1 MRNNI
6 AKNVGLIVIVFILM
20 FLLRPSFFLGLFK
33 GKAEAPVATDSTQ
46 MSNNVEYAEGYDSS
60 YFDNPAYQDPSEVE
74 RPAPVG
80 KLWPM
85 LMKVVFMARLDEKTQ
100 DVVYDA
106 KFTPEVKKLNG
117 QEIIIDGY
125 VLPLEYDGSM
135 VMFSAYPMASC
146 FFCGGSGPESIIEVY
161 PKKKLDTELDKLV
174 KIKGRLELNA
184 SDQLKMPYIMRDAEL
199 VRE

>member
-33 GKAEAPVATDSTQ
+33 GKAEAPVAADSTQ
-46 MSNNVEYAEGYDSS
+46 ISNNVEYAEGYDSS
-60 YFDNPAYQDPSEVE
+60 YFNSPAYQDPSEVE

-100 DVVYDA
+100 NVVYDA
-106 KFTPEVKKLNG
+106 RFTPEVKKLNG
-117 QEIIIDGY
+117 QEITIDGY

-174 KIKGRLELNA
+174 KIKGKLELNA